1 MILTQ
6 FMQLREKPEKK
17 KRKKEGLLSVSPD
30 FFFSLRTQLHKLG
43 SQLRGSLFI

>member
-17 KRKKEGLLSVSPD
+17 KKKKKI
-30 FFFSLRTQLHKLG
+30 RTVI
-43 SQLRGSLFI
+43 SQS